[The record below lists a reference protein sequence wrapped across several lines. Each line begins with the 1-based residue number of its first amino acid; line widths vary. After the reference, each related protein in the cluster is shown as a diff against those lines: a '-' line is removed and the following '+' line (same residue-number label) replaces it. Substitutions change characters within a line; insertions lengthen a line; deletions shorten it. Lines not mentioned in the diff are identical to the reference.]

1 MFAEAAG
8 YSRVLVGDDM
18 IPSRSPWVR
27 RVRTPRNAVALEN
40 KLRASVRKVLAG
52 TLLLSSFAASAQQS
66 AAVEEL
72 EVVVVTGS
80 YIEGTAEDAALPV
93 DVFTAEDLQMQ
104 GSPSM
109 VDLVKSIPAVQ
120 GVLGE
125 ANQFGSAQ
133 STGSGNINLRGLG
146 AVRTLVLMNGRRL
159 AASPTGNGV
168 DTNLLP
174 MAAIGRI
181 EVLKDGAA
189 ATYGSDAVAGVVNF
203 ITKTNVE
210 GLSLDASY
218 SYIDGSDGD
227 YTANALWGTRGDSWN
242 FLVAGGYRHRSEVN
256 STERDWAVRSFEQ
269 NPQNGYS
276 SFGNP
281 GAYAVPATD
290 TTTAQ
295 AFRDP
300 GCTALGG
307 FEIPN
312 SNGCRFQYITFDNI
326 VEREEHYQLYSEFNL
341 DIGETTSLHLEGL
354 YAVHDAPEEN
364 SSPAY
369 APTQGPSLTA
379 EGNISAPNYIIP
391 LSNPG
396 LRAILPLLDAA
407 DRDAVIARR
416 YVAASGLQWRPLGN
430 GGNPLTGEGK
440 KDERLFDAF
449 RLSASMNGELG
460 AGIGWD
466 AGVTYSENTR
476 EVNTPDILAYRLQRA
491 LSGVGGADCPEGATA
506 GTPGCLFFNPFSNA
520 FAGNPS
526 TGLVNDFNY
535 DSNLAND
542 RALVDWMFEN
552 NGWQDTASTLAV
564 DLVFNGELPL
574 SLPGGAIGWAAGGQ
588 YRDEGFERD
597 VNFFTDIDQN
607 PCVDTLANGNR
618 DCQTQSGLFT
628 FFGPLRNQDLSR
640 DVFGAFG
647 EVNLPL
653 LESLQAQ
660 LALRYEDYGGAVGS
674 TTNPKISLRW
684 QALDW
689 LALRGS
695 AGSTFRGPQQT
706 QLLNGFSTTLQFTSR
721 NSGYKPYDNYG
732 NPNLK
737 PEEADTL
744 NVGAIVAAGG
754 FKGSLDYWTFKFKN
768 PIGSEGGTDLVA
780 AFFGTATAPL
790 NFCGVAGYEGLQDR
804 FEFEDGICDPNGLIR
819 TKVNVINGPEENIS
833 GLDASLSYL
842 FDGWFGGE
850 LLVGADASYTLEYEV
865 DELFVEGV
873 LIQEA
878 DDYAGTRG
886 GIGSLPD
893 LRGSMYVD
901 FNSGDHS
908 VRWTSR
914 YVSGVTDV
922 RPSVS
927 GSARDIGSF
936 TTHDLVYRLQLPSEI
951 TLSASVFNLTDRDP
965 PLVLLDLSYDPFI
978 GNPLGRYFK
987 LAFTKQFN

>member
-1 MFAEAAG
+1 
-8 YSRVLVGDDM
+8 
-18 IPSRSPWVR
+18 
-27 RVRTPRNAVALEN
+27 
-40 KLRASVRKVLAG
+40 VLAG
-52 TLLLSSFAASAQQS
+52 SLLLGSFTASAQQ
-66 AAVEEL
+66 AASVAEV

-80 YIEGTAEDAALPV
+80 YIQGTAEDAALPV

-125 ANQFGSAQ
+125 SNQFGSAQ
-133 STGSGNINLRGLG
+133 STGSSNINLRGIG

-227 YTANALWGTRGDSWN
+227 YTANALWGHRTDTWN
-242 FLVAGGYRHRSEVN
+242 FMVAGGYRHRSELN
-256 STERDWAVRSFEQ
+256 STEREWAVRTFEE
-269 NPQNGYS
+269 NPQGGFS
-276 SFGNP
+276 SFGSP
-281 GAYAVPATD
+281 GQYNVPASA

-300 GCTALGG
+300 GCAALGG
-307 FEIPN
+307 FEIPA

-326 VEREEHYQLYSEFNL
+326 AEREEHYQLYSEFNM
-341 DIGETTSLHLEGL
+341 DIGEKTGLHVEAL

-379 EGNISAPNYIIP
+379 TRNISAPNYIIP

-396 LRAILPLLDAA
+396 LQAMLPLLDAT
-407 DRDAVIARR
+407 DRAAVLARR
-416 YVAASGLQWRPLGN
+416 FVAASGLQWRPLGN

-440 KDERLFDAF
+440 QDERLFDAF
-449 RLSASMNGELG
+449 RVSASLNGEFG
-460 AGIGWD
+460 PQIGWD
-466 AGVTYSENTR
+466 VAVTYSENTR
-476 EVNTPDILAYRLQRA
+476 ETNTPDILAYRLQAA
-491 LSGVGGADCPEGATA
+491 LNGLGGPDCATGAAA
-506 GTPGCLFFNPFSNA
+506 GSPGCLFFNPFSNA

-526 TGLVNDFNY
+526 TGLVNSLNY
-535 DSNLAND
+535 DPALAND
-542 RALVDWMFEN
+542 PAVVDWMFEN
-552 NGWQDTASTLAV
+552 NGWKDTGSTLAV
-564 DLVFNGELPL
+564 DMVFNGELPL
-574 SLPGGAIGWAAGGQ
+574 SLPGGAIGWAAGSQ
-588 YRDEGFERD
+588 YRDEGFERE

-607 PCVDTLANGNR
+607 PCVDTMVNGNR
-618 DCQTQSGLFT
+618 NCVTQSGLFT

-640 DVFGAFG
+640 DVIGVFG

-660 LALRYEDYGGAVGS
+660 VALRYEDYGGNVGA

-684 QALDW
+684 QAFDW
-689 LALRGS
+689 LAFRGS

-706 QLLNGFSTTLQFTSR
+706 QLLDGFSTTLQFTAR
-721 NSGYKPYDNYG
+721 NSGYKPYDNFG
-732 NPNLK
+732 NPDLD
-737 PEEADTL
+737 PEEADTF
-744 NVGAIVAAGG
+744 NVGAIVAAGA

-804 FEFEDGICDPNGLIR
+804 FEFVDGSCGADNLIR
-819 TKVNVINGPEENIS
+819 TAVNVINGPEENIS
-833 GLDASLSYL
+833 GLDLSLSYL

-850 LLVGADASYTLEYEV
+850 ILVGVDASHTLEYERDALV
-865 DELFVEGV
+865 VAGV

-893 LRGSMYVD
+893 LRGSAYVD
-901 FNSGDHS
+901 FNSGNHG
-908 VRWTSR
+908 VRWTTR
-914 YVSGVTDV
+914 YISGVTDV
-922 RPSVS
+922 RPSVPDGFREIS
-927 GSARDIGSF
+927 SF
-936 TTHDLVYRLQLPSEI
+936 MTHDLVYLLKLPAEA

-965 PLVLLDLSYDPFI
+965 PLVRLDLSYDPFI

-987 LAFTKQFN
+987 VAMTKQFN